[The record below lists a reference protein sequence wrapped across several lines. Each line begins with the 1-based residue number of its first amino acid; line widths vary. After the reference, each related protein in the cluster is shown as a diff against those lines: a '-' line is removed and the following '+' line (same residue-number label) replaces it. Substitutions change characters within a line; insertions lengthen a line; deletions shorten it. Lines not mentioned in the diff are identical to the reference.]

1 MRRFFNLIGGHKNWL
16 GYLFR
21 KISSN
26 KKQSFIFKTRSGFNI
41 EVPARLMHTYKE
53 CFLDETYLKGFSN
66 NPITN
71 DHPIA
76 IDIGANVGY
85 FSLNFFSKYPKATI
99 IAFEPIPNNF
109 ELLKSYKAK
118 FNQLHFNIH
127 NEAVSGKEGE
137 LEIFYDKKDSFSTSA
152 TLFKHTAEPDSIKVK
167 TTTLAQILKK
177 RDFNKVDLLKLDC
190 EGAEYEIL
198 YNAPQEVLNSIK
210 AIAIET
216 HLGKGE
222 KENINSLNQ
231 FLQNNGFR
239 TLIIRSK
246 IWAERSF
253 N

>member
-16 GYLFR
+16 GYLFH
-21 KISSN
+21 KISGN
-26 KKQSFIFKTRSGFNI
+26 AKQSFIFKTRSGFNI

-66 NPITN
+66 NPIT
-71 DHPIA
+71 DDYPVS

-99 IAFEPIPNNF
+99 VAFEPIPNNF
-109 ELLKSYKAK
+109 ELLQSYKEK
-118 FNQLHFNIH
+118 FNQLNFIIN

-152 TLFKHTAEPDSIKVK
+152 TVFKHSAEPDSIKVK
-167 TTTLAQILKK
+167 TTTLELILKK
-177 RDFNKVDLLKLDC
+177 WDFKQVDLLKLDC

-198 YNAPQEVLNSIK
+198 YNTPEEVLKCIH

-222 KENINSLNQ
+222 KENIDSLNK
-231 FLQNNGFR
+231 FLQNHGFR
-239 TLIIRSK
+239 TLVIRSK
-246 IWAERSF
+246 IWAERVP